1 MRKIVVISDFQDGWP
16 PVSTV
21 PTKSERLA
29 AWASTFADDLAA
41 RPTAEDN
48 VEVKGSYLERMPIAC
63 VADGLVD
70 RAEIWSHWLAS
81 GPPPTVRESSFLT
94 RRSFHLDGNTPPFSS
109 DDMLA
114 HIEIYGAP
122 DILCVWGLGV
132 DEEILQACRNSFK
145 IYNSIDAP
153 ALRVPFAT
161 SRHFDLILTGSEE
174 QSREVEACHP
184 GKRTAVLPI
193 GPEFAAPSMFY
204 PIEGAKPYDIIY
216 VAAAQAYKRHDVL
229 FHALAKMPK
238 TVRAL
243 CVFGYGDRSDQL
255 RQHAAELQIDV
266 DFVGPP
272 GVSFAEVNRLM
283 NLARMGVVCGV
294 DDGAPAVLTEYML
307 AGLPV
312 LANAE
317 LRCGQQ
323 YITPQT
329 GATATSDE
337 FHIAIAQ
344 MLSRLTDFSPRDAV
358 LRSWTWPHSIKKLR
372 QLIRAEQSANKE
384 ARVN

>member
-16 PVSTV
+16 PVSQA
-21 PTKSERLA
+21 PTKTERLA
-29 AWASTFADDLAA
+29 AWASRFKDEMAA
-41 RPTAEDN
+41 WPTHEN
-48 VEVKGSYLERMPIAC
+48 VVHVSGGYLERLPLAS

-70 RAEIWSHWLAS
+70 RAEIWSHWRAS
-81 GPPPTVRESSFLT
+81 NPPPEVKENSFLT
-94 RRSFHLDGNTPPFSS
+94 RRSFYLDGSTSPFSS

-132 DEEILQACRNSFK
+132 GEEILQACQTSFK

-153 ALRVPFAT
+153 ALRVPSTT

-174 QSREVEACHP
+174 QSRDVEARHP
-184 GKRTAVLPI
+184 GKRTAILPI
-193 GPEFAAPSMFY
+193 GPEFAAPSMFF
-204 PIEGAKPYDIIY
+204 PIEGAKAYDIIY
-216 VAAAQAYKRHDVL
+216 VAAAQAYKRHDIL
-229 FHALAKMPK
+229 FHALAKLPR

-243 CVFGYGDRSDQL
+243 CVFGYGDQSEQL
-255 RQHAAELQIDV
+255 RHQATELELNV

-272 GVSFAEVNRLM
+272 GVSFGEVNRLM

-329 GATATSDE
+329 GATAKSDK
-337 FHIAIAQ
+337 FHIGIAG
-344 MLSRLTDFSPRDAV
+344 MLSRLADFSPRAAV

-372 QLIRAEQSANKE
+372 QLIRAEQSAKKE
-384 ARVN
+384 ARGN